1 MMVVDKEC
9 KCEKVLEILKET
21 RDGIKE
27 EYSKYKIVNADFVR
41 AKKAMFFEKINCLF
55 KDVEEMKEVS

>member
-1 MMVVDKEC
+1 MAVDKEC

-21 RDGIKE
+21 KNSIKE
-27 EYSKYKIVNADFVR
+27 EYSEHKIINADFVR

-55 KDVEEMKEVS
+55 KDVEEMKEVD